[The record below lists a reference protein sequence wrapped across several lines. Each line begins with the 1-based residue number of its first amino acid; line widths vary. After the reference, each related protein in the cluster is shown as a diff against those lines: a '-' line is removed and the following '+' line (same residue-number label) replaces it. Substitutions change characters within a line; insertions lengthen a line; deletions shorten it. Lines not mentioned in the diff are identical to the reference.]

1 MSKSYFATT
10 NHRRPEGL
18 SGLALVA
25 VIALVAG
32 VVVFAL
38 RLGPHYI
45 DFHTLDSI
53 MEGLPAT
60 QVHTMGK
67 QEIRELLR
75 KRYKINNIRDLDLRE
90 VVTIERKK
98 GATEIMVNYEIRE
111 PLFYNVEALLTFSET
126 YSYQ

>member
-98 GATEIMVNYEIRE
+98 GATEIMVSYEIRE